1 MKQRAASAAV
11 AQLCLVRRIP
21 LMPEPMTEKQRQ
33 RWIALRAHG
42 WSWFVFV
49 YGLLRYGLPFGIF
62 VFVGDR
68 FLGIPS
74 QHPRAQLILLAITS
88 ILFGV
93 ACAARRWRREEHR
106 FHIDTGG
113 ASSALCAMLNYMVSL
128 VIVGVIGMFAL
139 VLSIFGAWM
148 TTTPLTAKQL
158 HVEQI
163 EIYVLF
169 GLFLAALITSGAIA
183 IRLLRFRNAQR
194 SSQITSTV

>member
-1 MKQRAASAAV
+1 
-11 AQLCLVRRIP
+11 
-21 LMPEPMTEKQRQ
+21 MTEKQRQ

-42 WSWFVFV
+42 WPWFVFV
-49 YGLLRYGLPFGIF
+49 YGPLRYGLPLGIF
-62 VFVGDR
+62 MCVGDY
-68 FLGIPS
+68 FIGMS
-74 QHPRAQLILLAITS
+74 QHPRAQLILFAIMS
-88 ILFGV
+88 ILFGIDN
-93 ACAARRWRREEHR
+93 AARRWRREEQR

-113 ASSALCAMLNYMVSL
+113 ASSAKYVVSL
-128 VIVGVIGMFAL
+128 VTVSVAGIFAL
-139 VLSIFGAWM
+139 VLSIFCAWM

-194 SSQITSTV
+194 RSQITSTV

>member
-1 MKQRAASAAV
+1 
-11 AQLCLVRRIP
+11 
-21 LMPEPMTEKQRQ
+21 MPEPMTEKQRQ

-42 WSWFVFV
+42 WPWFVFV
-49 YGLLRYGLPFGIF
+49 YGSLRYGLPYGIF
-62 VFVGDR
+62 VFVGDH

-74 QHPRAQLILLAITS
+74 QHPRAQFIWLAIAS
-88 ILFGV
+88 ILFGN
-93 ACAARRWRREEHR
+93 ASAARRWGREEQR

-113 ASSALCAMLNYMVSL
+113 ASSALCAMLNFMVSL

-139 VLSIFGAWM
+139 LSTIFCAWM

-158 HVEQI
+158 HFEQI
-163 EIYVLF
+163 AMYVLF

>member
-1 MKQRAASAAV
+1 
-11 AQLCLVRRIP
+11 
-21 LMPEPMTEKQRQ
+21 MPEPMTEKQRQ

-42 WSWFVFV
+42 WPWYVFV
-49 YGLLRYGLPFGIF
+49 YGLLRYGLPLGIF

-68 FLGIPS
+68 LLGVPS
-74 QHPRAQLILLAITS
+74 QHPRAQLILLAIAS
-88 ILFGV
+88 ILFGI
-93 ACAARRWRREEHR
+93 ASAGRRWGREEQR

-113 ASSALCAMLNYMVSL
+113 ASSAKYVVSL
-128 VIVGVIGMFAL
+128 VMVSVAGIFAL

-194 SSQITSTV
+194 SSQMTSTV